1 VPSGLDAALALSSF
15 EAAQR
20 AKRGGWQLHRIVPAE
35 EADREAD
42 RLARAGLRV
51 LALPE
56 DEVRAARTLA
66 AAGGFWTGAGL
77 TLRTEAGA
85 LAVGAGD
92 LVLVV
97 RGPIAREYATPAKAR
112 KFRTATLDPGY
123 RFHLH
128 RREDP
133 RPLELDPA
141 AFDFGLTSVTESSLL
156 LLSSWIE
163 RAAGGVPVDDAFR
176 REVPALAPA
185 APETSGI
192 AHALQGPAGARK
204 EDAAQVL
211 DNLEQFR
218 FYSAWRGCA
227 ARRAR

>member
-1 VPSGLDAALALSSF
+1 VTSSWSCADPSRASTRRRRRPGASGPRLD
-15 EAAQR
+15 Q
-20 AKRGGWQLHRIVPAE
+20 
-35 EADREAD
+35 
-42 RLARAGLRV
+42 
-51 LALPE
+51 
-56 DEVRAARTLA
+56 
-66 AAGGFWTGAGL
+66 
-77 TLRTEAGA
+77 
-85 LAVGAGD
+85 
-92 LVLVV
+92 
-97 RGPIAREYATPAKAR
+97 
-112 KFRTATLDPGY
+112 GY

-141 AFDFGLTSVTESSLL
+141 AFDFGLPSLTESSLL
-156 LLSSWIE
+156 LLASWVE
-163 RAAGGVPVDDAFR
+163 KAAEGVPVDEAFR
-176 REVPALAPA
+176 REAPALGPA

-192 AHALQGPAGARK
+192 AAALHGPADTRK